1 MVILHRWET
10 RTRNPQSFGPGY
22 SFGFPH
28 IRQPRAL
35 FTHSFILATLTSFL
49 RVPTSARPL
58 LMFRAIPCFLQ
69 TVFGSSG
76 LLFQTALPWPPRSWP
91 SPPPLGLAFW
101 GVPSGSASIKA
112 DETRC
117 GDLAPNNT
125 FHGMWFLKRSP
136 RSRSTT

>member
-1 MVILHRWET
+1 MILHRWET

-28 IRQPRAL
+28 VCQPRAL
-35 FTHSFILATLTSFL
+35 VTHSFILATLISFL
-49 RVPTSARPL
+49 RVPASALPL

-76 LLFQTALPWPPRSWP
+76 LLFQARQLWPPRCC
-91 SPPPLGLAFW
+91 PPFHLAFW